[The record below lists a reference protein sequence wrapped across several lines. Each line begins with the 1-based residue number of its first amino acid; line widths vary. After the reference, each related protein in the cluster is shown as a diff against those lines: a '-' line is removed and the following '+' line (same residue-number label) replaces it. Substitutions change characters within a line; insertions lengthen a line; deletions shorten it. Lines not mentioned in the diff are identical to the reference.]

1 MNEKSLLRLPA
12 VLARTGLTRS
22 VLYRLIAAQQFP
34 SAVHPTERTSA
45 WPAAEIDNWVDER
58 IRESRERAA

>member
-1 MNEKSLLRLPA
+1 MQEKSLLRLPA

-22 VLYRLIAAQQFP
+22 VLYRLIAARRFP

-45 WPAAEIDNWVDER
+45 WPAVEVDDWVNER